1 MRRRQVHSFC
11 LIAVRLACWVC
22 LAGVVAWAGPA
33 RAQTPPH
40 VAASTAAQRLSAS
53 AERDRLRA
61 ELARVQTDIDRLKT
75 GARGLR
81 ADYLLR
87 GRLADAEAL
96 ARRLTELDAQLGPR
110 PDAAAARAPVT
121 LPQSARDEAV
131 PSPTDGP
138 AELEAKA
145 DILADQSRRA
155 QSQAMVLQARIDQV
169 RGRREL
175 RRRAHQLEND
185 PFAPLESSHRRLAAG
200 TSPAALSSSRDPAG
214 PPRTVV
220 NPPASAAGASGI
232 ATPPGPSAS
241 PVSPG
246 ATSGNATSGTGTQGT
261 GTGTQGTG
269 ASTTSTPA
277 AQVRDVL
284 DPSTTAQVR
293 RTDPGL
299 APVNDLA
306 SMEQALAAL
315 NARAQQL
322 DAQAKRL
329 RAQARAR

>member
-1 MRRRQVHSFC
+1 M
-11 LIAVRLACWVC
+11 
-22 LAGVVAWAGPA
+22 
-33 RAQTPPH
+33 
-40 VAASTAAQRLSAS
+40 SAS

-61 ELARVQTDIDRLKT
+61 ELARVQTDIDHLKT
-75 GARGLR
+75 GERGLR

-110 PDAAAARAPVT
+110 PDGAAAARAPAT

-131 PSPTDGP
+131 ASPTDGP

-200 TSPAALSSSRDPAG
+200 TNPAALSSSHDTPTPTRG
-214 PPRTVV
+214 V
-220 NPPASAAGASGI
+220 NPPVSIAGA
-232 ATPPGPSAS
+232 AAVPPPGLPASSASSVS
-241 PVSPG
+241 PVS
-246 ATSGNATSGTGTQGT
+246 TDSSGTGTQGT
-261 GTGTQGTG
+261 TG
-269 ASTTSTPA
+269 SSVTSTPPV
-277 AQVRDVL
+277 QVRDVL

-293 RTDPGL
+293 RADTGL
-299 APVNDLA
+299 APANDLA
-306 SMEQALAAL
+306 SMERALAAL

-329 RAQARAR
+329 RAQARAH

>member
-1 MRRRQVHSFC
+1 MRRRQVHLFC
-11 LIAVRLACWVC
+11 LIVVRLACLTC
-22 LAGVVAWAGPA
+22 SAGVVAWAGPA
-33 RAQTPPH
+33 LAQSPAPPH
-40 VAASTAAQRLSAS
+40 VAASSAAQRVSAS

-61 ELARVQTDIDRLKT
+61 ELARVQSDIDRLKT
-75 GARGLR
+75 GERGLR

-110 PDAAAARAPVT
+110 PDAAAAAARAPAT
-121 LPQSARDEAV
+121 PPQSARDEAV

-145 DILADQSRRA
+145 DILTDQARRA
-155 QSQAMVLQARIDQV
+155 QSQAIVLQGRIDQV

-175 RRRAHQLEND
+175 RRRVHQLEND

-200 TSPAALSSSRDPAG
+200 GGANAAASTASHDSGG
-214 PPRTVV
+214 PPRTIV
-220 NPPASAAGASGI
+220 NSPAAPAPGPLGVTVTPGAGAAAAGS
-232 ATPPGPSAS
+232 
-241 PVSPG
+241 
-246 ATSGNATSGTGTQGT
+246 
-261 GTGTQGTG
+261 GTQGTG
-269 ASTTSTPA
+269 AQGTGAQGTGTSTTSTPA
-277 AQVRDVL
+277 VQVRDVL

-299 APVNDLA
+299 APANDLA